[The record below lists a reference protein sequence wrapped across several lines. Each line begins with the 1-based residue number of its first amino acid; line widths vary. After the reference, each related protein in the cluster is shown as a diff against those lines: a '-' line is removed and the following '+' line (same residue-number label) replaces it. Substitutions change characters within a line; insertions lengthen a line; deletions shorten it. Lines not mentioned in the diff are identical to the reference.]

1 VFHELSIRKSRIKI
15 DGREG
20 EFNKRERSSIGKT
33 NWGMEIMVSVIV
45 SRRHDKIQV
54 INEGL
59 LDMTTQG
66 LD

>member
-1 VFHELSIRKSRIKI
+1 
-15 DGREG
+15 
-20 EFNKRERSSIGKT
+20 
-33 NWGMEIMVSVIV
+33 MVSVIV

-66 LD
+66 LDWDKLIYKYLKNEWEGSGMNFA